1 MISIVYLQ
9 KIKLIMSQNS
19 HFNNT
24 KVAFSLKNN
33 FELNRAYF
41 LFKMLSYQALV
52 SVGSS
57 LTNIALNLNLPVK
70 GLIRKTVFNHFC
82 GGISEK
88 DCIPTIDKMYTKK
101 VCSVLDYSVEG
112 KEEEIQFDSARD
124 KILEIIDFA
133 DKKEAMPI
141 VVFKPTGFGRFALF
155 QKIGE
160 NKTLTEEEKAEG
172 KSLTLTPDYA
182 NRRIGNIFLGVDF
195 VNDVYKS
202 VFKDDKASIGDFLNT
217 LLAAIS
223 EECPSHNFGLITDQ
237 ENTNIVYIIDLPM
250 TTKDMSDMEIYYEDL
265 FKFNVLSNDSIIRDF
280 KYSTQIPSALKATIA
295 INAQS
300 GAGSEDVDSLTFAA
314 FNRSIKSRIASND
327 EKFSE
332 EEEKTYFNENN
343 AREEREK
350 RLATLK
356 SQIKQYHDGFFN
368 SFETEDQNQE
378 FTSIVANIKSI
389 IKEAQ
394 SIENYKLEA
403 SDNFTNNQAIV
414 PIDLNLKMD
423 G

>member
-133 DKKEAMPI
+133 DKKEAKPI

-160 NKTLTEEEKAEG
+160 NKTLTEEEKAEW
-172 KSLTLTPDYA
+172 
-182 NRRIGNIFLGVDF
+182 NRIVARYNAVCQLASERDIEVLIDGEESWMQDAADDLAEAMMRKYNKEKPI
-195 VNDVYKS
+195 VY
-202 VFKDDKASIGDFLNT
+202 NT
-217 LLAAIS
+217 LQTYRWDRVDYLKQIHERAKAEGFKLGFKVVRGAYMEKERARAEEKNYLSPICENKKATDDCFNTSMTYILNHLDDIS
-223 EECPSHNFGLITDQ
+223 IFIGSHNEQSNYLAMELMDQFNIAKNDNRVWFGQLYGMSDHISFNLADLGYNVAKYLPFGPVKDVMPYLIRRAQ
-237 ENTNIVYIIDLPM
+237 ENTSVAGQTGRELSLLM
-250 TTKDMSDMEIYYEDL
+250 T
-265 FKFNVLSNDSIIRDF
+265 
-280 KYSTQIPSALKATIA
+280 
-295 INAQS
+295 
-300 GAGSEDVDSLTFAA
+300 
-314 FNRSIKSRIASND
+314 
-327 EKFSE
+327 
-332 EEEKTYFNENN
+332 
-343 AREEREK
+343 ERERRK
-350 RLATLK
+350 
-356 SQIKQYHDGFFN
+356 
-368 SFETEDQNQE
+368 
-378 FTSIVANIKSI
+378 AN
-389 IKEAQ
+389 KEA
-394 SIENYKLEA
+394 
-403 SDNFTNNQAIV
+403 
-414 PIDLNLKMD
+414 
-423 G
+423 